1 MEKLDKVIAGLRC
14 CQSDA
19 DCEKSCPYF
28 KGWVLDDCTDRL
40 RDDALEVLSKLE
52 KMREDYEC
60 GLILHSELPE
70 MLWVEE

>member
-1 MEKLDKVIAGLRC
+1 MEKLDKVIRGLRC
-14 CQSDA
+14 CRENEDEP
-19 DCEKSCPYF
+19 CEANCPYD
-28 KGWVLDDCTDRL
+28 GPPDCVGRVL
-40 RDDALEVLSKLE
+40 DDALEVLSKLE